1 MTVTL
6 ITGTSTGIGLAT
18 ALHLAA
24 RGHLVYA
31 SMRDLSRG
39 NILREAAASNR
50 LPIKLLELNVDS
62 EVSVQ
67 LAVGKVL
74 AEEGQIDVLVNNAG
88 IAPFG
93 AIELTSD
100 DKVKSVLETNFFGA
114 LRAIRAVLPSMRER
128 RSGTI
133 VNVSSVAGRVALNC
147 MGIYAASKFALE
159 AASEALAQEL
169 YPHGIRVV
177 IIEPGI
183 IVTPILGK
191 ALSELSLDPALPY
204 VAAERRIN
212 AIITQGQET
221 GGHPQ
226 VVADAIESA
235 LTTKTPKLRFLAGSD
250 AGVFVTGRSRMSDEE
265 WVAMGRHETD
275 EDYFQEFGARFPMP
289 SS

>member
-18 ALHLAA
+18 ALHLAN

-39 NILREAAASNR
+39 NALREAAASNQ
-50 LPIKLLELNVDS
+50 LPIKLLELDVDS
-62 EVSVQ
+62 ETSVQ
-67 LAVGKVL
+67 QAVAKVL
-74 AEEGQIDVLVNNAG
+74 AEEGRIDVLVNNAG
-88 IAPFG
+88 TAIFE
-93 AIELTSD
+93 AIELTTD
-100 DKVKSVLETNFFGA
+100 ATAKGIFETNFFGA

-128 RSGTI
+128 HSGTI
-133 VNVSSVAGRVALNC
+133 VNVSSVAGRVAINC

-159 AASEALAQEL
+159 AMSESLAQEL

-177 IIEPGI
+177 IVEPGI

-191 ALSELSLDPALPY
+191 GLGGLSLDPALPY

-212 AIITQGQET
+212 TIFTQGQET
-221 GGHPQ
+221 GGDPQ
-226 VVADAIESA
+226 VVAEVIETA
-235 LTTKTPKLRFLAGSD
+235 LETKTSQLRFLAGSD
-250 AGVFVTGRSRMSDEE
+250 AEVFVTGRSRMSDEE
-265 WVAMGRHETD
+265 WVAMGRHATD

-289 SS
+289 